1 MFFHCQFTSYNHFL
15 SQDVPSDPVSLSKPR
30 KTTLYEPEPSFRL
43 KRTKRPRGD
52 LSITCNQARTGKM
65 FVRKTQGTVTTVS
78 SFVHAQNFE
87 FVHRTNDGSRKNME
101 KCAVG
106 ISNKILRAC
115 QTYYSISGSS
125 SSGNRGS
132 SSNGSISSRG

>member
-15 SQDVPSDPVSLSKPR
+15 GQDVPSDPVSLSKPR

-52 LSITCNQARTGKM
+52 LSITCNQART
-65 FVRKTQGTVTTVS
+65 QGTVTAVS
-78 SFVHAQNFE
+78 SFFHAQNFE
-87 FVHRTNDGSRKNME
+87 FMHRTNDGSRKNME

-106 ISNKILRAC
+106 INNKILRAC
-115 QTYYSISGSS
+115 KTYYSISGSS
-125 SSGNRGS
+125 SSGNSIS